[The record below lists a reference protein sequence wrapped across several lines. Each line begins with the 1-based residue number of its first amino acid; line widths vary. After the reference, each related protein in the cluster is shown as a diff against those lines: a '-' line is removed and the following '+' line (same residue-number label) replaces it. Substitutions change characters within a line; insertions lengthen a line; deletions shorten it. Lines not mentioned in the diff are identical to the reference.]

1 MSHAHTH
8 GHGHGR
14 YQGHEPATAEQGALT
29 RGITTLSVAVAAT
42 LIVVKGV
49 AWAMSGSVALL
60 ASLADSGLDL
70 AASLFTFFAVRYAAQ
85 PADAEH
91 RFGHGKAEAF
101 ASLVQAGL
109 VFASAALVAR
119 EALVRLADPQPV
131 REEGVVLAVMAVS
144 IALTAMLVWAQTRA
158 LKRVASVAVKGDRA
172 HYFADLGGNAVVVAG
187 VLGAWL
193 LGWSALDAIAGLLVA
208 AWLVYGAFDVFRA
221 SADQLMD
228 HELSADERAELI
240 ALATS
245 DPRVRG
251 VHEVRTRASG
261 PIVHIQMHMDLD
273 PELKLKD
280 AHEIVD
286 AAELRIQRA
295 WPHADV
301 LIHPDPDGLAEV
313 HAWLGEPSR

>member
-1 MSHAHTH
+1 M
-8 GHGHGR
+8 
-14 YQGHEPATAEQGALT
+14 
-29 RGITTLSVAVAAT
+29 SVAVAAV
-42 LIVVKGV
+42 LIIVKAA
-49 AWAMSGSVALL
+49 AWFASGSVALL
-60 ASLADSGLDL
+60 ASLADSALDL

-109 VFASAALVAR
+109 IFASAALVGREGVAR
-119 EALVRLADPQPV
+119 LLDPQPV
-131 REEGVVLAVMAVS
+131 RAEPVVLAVMAVS
-144 IALTAMLVWAQTRA
+144 TALTVALVWAQTRA
-158 LKRVASVAVKGDRA
+158 LRHVASVAVKGDRA
-172 HYFADLGGNAVVVAG
+172 HYFSDLGGNGLVIVG
-187 VLGAWL
+187 VLGAWW
-193 LGWSALDAIAGLLVA
+193 LGWTALDAIAGLLVA

-221 SADQLMD
+221 SANQLLD
-228 HELSADERAELI
+228 HELTAAERAELI

-261 PIVHIQMHMDLD
+261 PTVHIQMHMDLD
-273 PELKLKD
+273 PELSLRA

-286 AAELRIQRA
+286 AAETRIQNA

-301 LIHPDPDGLAEV
+301 LIHPDPDGLAET